1 MFILFVT
8 KCSTENLILTPIPTQ
23 CPDLSTKE
31 RLTEICKFKR
41 GKPKKNK
48 NEKWSQTHQFCN
60 KSNLLFVEF
69 FRKKLV

>member
-48 NEKWSQTHQFCN
+48 K
-60 KSNLLFVEF
+60 
-69 FRKKLV
+69 

>member
-41 GKPKKNK
+41 GKPKKKKK
-48 NEKWSQTHQFCN
+48 NGVKHISSAINLTFCLWN
-60 KSNLLFVEF
+60 SLE
-69 FRKKLV
+69 RS